1 MKYNGGGRG
10 RVFLFM
16 YGGILSNREVDDIMA
31 SFKVPIGIS
40 NRHIHLSQEH
50 IEALFGTG
58 HTLTKMKDLSQPGQF
73 ACEEKV
79 NLIGPK
85 GVIQGVR
92 VLGPAR
98 KASQVEITGT
108 DTFKIGVKPPVR
120 DSGKLEETP
129 GLEVEGPMGRIQLDQ
144 GVIVAARHI
153 HMTPQDATKYS
164 LKDGDHVRVVV
175 PGPRGGVLDQVLV
188 RVNPNYAL
196 DFHVDT
202 DEGNA
207 FGLVNGQ
214 QLDVLSV

>member
-1 MKYNGGGRG
+1 
-10 RVFLFM
+10 
-16 YGGILSNREVDDIMA
+16 MA
-31 SFKVPIGIS
+31 NFKVSVGIS

-58 HTLTKMKDLSQPGQF
+58 HALTKMKDLSQPGQF
-73 ACEEKV
+73 ACEETV
-79 NLIGPK
+79 TLIGPK
-85 GVIQGVR
+85 GSLPGVR

-98 KASQVEITGT
+98 KASQVELTGT

-129 GLEVEGPMGRIQLDQ
+129 GIDVEGPKGRVHMEQ
-144 GVIVAARHI
+144 GVIIAARHI

-175 PGPRGGVLDQVLV
+175 PGPRGGVLEQVLV
-188 RVNPNYAL
+188 RVNPDYAL
-196 DFHVDT
+196 DFHIDT

-214 QLDVLSV
+214 QLDVVLG

>member
-1 MKYNGGGRG
+1 
-10 RVFLFM
+10 
-16 YGGILSNREVDDIMA
+16 MA
-31 SFKVPIGIS
+31 SFKVSVGIS

-50 IEALFGTG
+50 IEALFGMG

-73 ACEEKV
+73 ACEETV
-79 NLIGPK
+79 TLIGPK
-85 GVIQGVR
+85 GLLPGVR

-98 KASQVEITGT
+98 KASQVELTGT

-129 GLEVEGPMGRIQLDQ
+129 GIDVEGPKGRVHMDQ
-144 GVIVAARHI
+144 GVIIAARHI

-164 LKDGDHVRVVV
+164 LNDGDHVRVVV
-175 PGPRGGVLDQVLV
+175 PGPRGGVLEQVLV
-188 RVNPNYAL
+188 RVNPEYAL
-196 DFHVDT
+196 DFHIDT

-214 QLDVLSV
+214 QLDVMLG

>member
-1 MKYNGGGRG
+1 
-10 RVFLFM
+10 
-16 YGGILSNREVDDIMA
+16 MA
-31 SFKVPIGIS
+31 SFKVPVGIS

-58 HTLTKMKDLSQPGQF
+58 HSLTKMKDLSQPGQF
-73 ACEEKV
+73 ACEETV
-79 NLIGPK
+79 TLIGPK
-85 GVIQGVR
+85 GALQGVR

-98 KASQVEITGT
+98 KASQVELTGT

-129 GLEVEGPMGRIQLDQ
+129 GIDVEGPKGRVRMDQ

-164 LKDGDHVRVVV
+164 LKDRDHVRVAV
-175 PGPRGGVLDQVLV
+175 PGPRGGILEKVLV
-188 RVNPNYAL
+188 RVNPDYAL
-196 DFHVDT
+196 DLHVDT

-207 FGLVNGQ
+207 FSLVNGQ